1 MKTQAMPMNPILFRT
16 QAARQALIL
25 FALIAIFA
33 LFVRLWHIQRE
44 SFWADEG
51 WTMLLAK
58 GPTLAEV
65 AHTMAEDQH
74 PPLYFMLMRLWMDTF
89 GDSLFMARL
98 LSALW
103 SLICLA
109 AVYRLGADWF
119 SPAAGLAAALI
130 LALTDNEIMLAREA
144 RHYTQMAALA
154 ALSALFYLRYARQP
168 RRANG
173 IAWLLSSIALLYTHY
188 LGVLVI
194 GVQVLHA
201 AVAVRPLRR
210 LPDLIIRFGAIG
222 IAFLPQFAVFLMQSS
237 VRYTRPIIFQS
248 TLPNTSETFSMVRTD
263 LIGTHFGLTGA
274 LALLGLAYVT
284 YRFGV
289 AHWRWRPLLPTLFL
303 ALWVL
308 LPIIVI
314 IGINDRFPILT
325 TRNFL
330 IVTPAL
336 AILIGHGLLNL
347 DRTARAIILAVLVGV
362 SLTTL
367 DAYHIKPPWRE
378 VSQMWL
384 TYREADDP
392 LLMDIWVDDFALR
405 YHIGQD
411 LKVDPAELPLVSLPG
426 WREGYR
432 ENFFAYLHAYLED
445 KNAFWLIYWGKNE
458 DGLLDFLPERG
469 FTRVAELT
477 AMHYENI
484 IYLWR
489 YERAPQA
496 RLATFG
502 DLFALER
509 AALDRKADQVRV
521 TLLWQALK
529 APMLDYSVS
538 VFLLSGDGRLIAQHD
553 GVPLD
558 GHAPTSAWQTGD
570 LRLDS
575 HRIVLPPDLPSGEYT
590 VGVKV
595 YWYADPTP
603 LSVEGAEYF
612 TLGVL
617 RLP

>member
-1 MKTQAMPMNPILFRT
+1 MKMQAMPMNPILFRT
-16 QAARQALIL
+16 QAARQALTL

-58 GPTLAEV
+58 GPTLADV

-74 PPLYFMLMRLWMDTF
+74 PPLYFMLMRLWMDAF
-89 GDSLFMARL
+89 GNSLFMARL

-154 ALSALFYLRYARQP
+154 TLSALFYLRYARQP
-168 RRANG
+168 RRASG

-194 GVQVLHA
+194 SVQVLHA
-201 AVAVRPLRR
+201 LIAVRPLRR
-210 LPDLIIRFGAIG
+210 LPDLIIRFGALG

-248 TLPNTSETFSMVRTD
+248 TLPNTSETFTMVRTD
-263 LIGTHFGLTGA
+263 LIGTHFGLTGV

-289 AHWRWRPLLPTLFL
+289 AHWQWRPLLPTVFL

-347 DRTARAIILAVLVGV
+347 DRTARAIILVVLVGV

-411 LKVDPAELPLVSLPG
+411 LRADPAELPLVSLPG

-469 FTRVAELT
+469 FIRVAELT
-477 AMHYENI
+477 VMHYDNI

-489 YERAPQA
+489 YERPPQA

-502 DLFALER
+502 ELFALER
-509 AALDRKADQVRV
+509 AALDRKADQVRI

-538 VFLLSGDGRLIAQHD
+538 VFLLSGDRRLIAQHD

-575 HRIVLPPDLPSGEYT
+575 HRITLPPDLPSGTYT

-595 YWYADPTP
+595 YWYADPVP

-612 TLGVL
+612 TLGTL

>member
-1 MKTQAMPMNPILFRT
+1 MLMNPILFRT

-58 GPTLAEV
+58 GPTLADV

-74 PPLYFMLMRLWMDTF
+74 PPLYFMLMRLWMNAF

-168 RRANG
+168 RRSSG

-194 GVQVLHA
+194 GVQVLHTLI
-201 AVAVRPLRR
+201 AVRPLRR
-210 LPDLIIRFGAIG
+210 LPDLIIRFAGIG
-222 IAFLPQFAVFLMQSS
+222 IAFLPQFAVFLAQSS

-248 TLPNTSETFSMVRTD
+248 TLPNTPETFTMVRTD

-284 YRFGV
+284 YQFGM
-289 AHWRWRPLLPTLFL
+289 AHWQWRPLLPTVFL

-308 LPIIVI
+308 LPIIFIVV
-314 IGINDRFPILT
+314 INDRFPILT

-347 DRTARAIILAVLVGV
+347 DRTARTIILAVLVAV

-411 LKVDPAELPLVSLPG
+411 LKADPAELPLVSLPG

-458 DGLLDFLPERG
+458 DGLLEFLPERG
-469 FTRVAELT
+469 FMRVAELT
-477 AMHYENI
+477 AMHYDNI

-489 YERAPQA
+489 YERPPQA
-496 RLATFG
+496 WLATFG

-509 AALDRKADQVRV
+509 AAIDRQADQVRV

-529 APMLDYSVS
+529 APTLDYSVS
-538 VFLLSGDGRLIAQHD
+538 VFLLSSDGRLIAQHD

-575 HRIVLPPDLPSGEYT
+575 HRITLPPDLPSDEYIL
-590 VGVKV
+590 GVKV

-612 TLGVL
+612 VLGRQ